1 MAPVNRDLFEPNS
14 QHGTYYSD
22 MYEEVFAIQFSKII
36 HCHNIG
42 CPLSHWLCDTI
53 WANNIRSASTKR
65 RQRSGEA
72 DFQKPKKYLEDLVSL
87 YIFPCKSNGVTV
99 MPVHFE

>member
-42 CPLSHWLCDTI
+42 CPLSHWFCDTI

-72 DFQKPKKYLEDLVSL
+72 DFQKPKKYLEDLVS
-87 YIFPCKSNGVTV
+87 NRVTV
-99 MPVHFE
+99 TPVHSE